1 MFPDDDSGVDLDVG
15 SELSLRDE
23 DATARDT
30 DDDNSDAALRENQGN
45 QDDIFTSCDIFTYID

>member
-45 QDDIFTSCDIFTYID
+45 QGDIFTSCDIFTYID